1 MRYMTMTKY
10 REQSRRAEEAHRHF
24 EERIE
29 ESCRRTGHG
38 RPVTRREF
46 LGRGLIAGTST
57 VLLPSLGAMVNR
69 AHAACE
75 ISADDG
81 LLGAGKIPF
90 LAIDMGG
97 GANIAGS
104 NVMVGGA
111 AGQTDFLPDD
121 AYETLGLPSAIS
133 PNAVGVNTE
142 FGLAMHPNSAMLRG
156 MLDKTSAGTRGNVNG
171 SLIAARSEND
181 TGNNPHNPMY
191 GIARTGARGEFV
203 VSTGTRNSESGGRS
217 RAPDYMVSAEFGPTR
232 VSNRN
237 EAVGLSG
244 GEADGFPSDS
254 VAVAT
259 QILTQLKLGLITE
272 AAATEELIQCG
283 YDQSLATFQSPILP
297 SDLDPEAD
305 ADLLSIFPNGEIS
318 NDGDFRKAA
327 ATMKVVVNGYGGIG
341 TMEFGGRDYHQDP
354 RPETDGKDFK
364 IGQIIGASL
373 EYARLQNQPL
383 MIYLFSDGAVVADR
397 NNPEDDGN
405 GTTKFR
411 WRSDNSQ
418 RASSAMFVYSPLVAT
433 ANILRNGAAS
443 NQLGAFKADGT
454 IDTNSSP
461 YANSVVSLAEV
472 VVLNYLAL
480 HGDAGAFGAA
490 LGTPTLG
497 ANPGMEHIAFNQIT
511 V

>member
-1 MRYMTMTKY
+1 M
-10 REQSRRAEEAHRHF
+10 EQ
-24 EERIE
+24 RIE

-57 VLLPSLGAMVNR
+57 VLLPSLSTMVSR

-75 ISADDG
+75 IGVDNG
-81 LLGAGKIPF
+81 LIGAGKIPF
-90 LAIDMGG
+90 LAIDQGG

-111 AGQTDFLPDD
+111 GGQTDFLPMD
-121 AYETLGLPSAIS
+121 AYQTLGLPPAIS
-133 PNAVGVNTE
+133 PQNVGVNTD
-142 FGLAMHPNSAMLRG
+142 FGIAMHPNSAMLRG
-156 MLDKTSAGTRGNVNG
+156 MLDKTSAATRANVNG
-171 SLIAARSEND
+171 TVIPARSEND

-191 GIARTGARGEFV
+191 GIARAGANGEFV

-217 RAPDYMVSAEFGPTR
+217 RAPDYMISAELGPTR

-244 GEADGFPSDS
+244 GEADGFPSAS
-254 VAVAT
+254 VATAT
-259 QILTQLKLGLITE
+259 QILAQLKLGAITE
-272 AAATEELIQCG
+272 AVATEELIQCG
-283 YDQSLATFQSPILP
+283 YDKSLATFNSPILP

-305 ADLLSIFPNGEIS
+305 TILTNIFPGNEIS

-327 ATMKVVVNGYGGIG
+327 ATMKVIVNGFGGVG
-341 TMEFGGRDYHQDP
+341 TMEFGGRDYHQNP
-354 RPETDGKDFK
+354 RPETDAKDFK
-364 IGQIIGASL
+364 IGQVIGASL
-373 EYARLQNQPL
+373 EYAAALQKPL
-383 MIYLFSDGAVVADR
+383 MIYTFSDGAVVADT

-418 RASSAMFVYSPLVAT
+418 RAASVIFVYSPNVAS
-433 ANILRNGAAS
+433 AGIMRNGAAS
-443 NQLGAFKADGT
+443 QQLGNYKPDGT

-461 YANSVVSLAEV
+461 YANSVVSLAEL

-480 HGDAGAFGAA
+480 HGEAGNFAGA
-490 LGTPTLG
+490 LGNPTLG
-497 ANPGMEHIAFNQIT
+497 ANPGMEHIAFNAIA
-511 V
+511 

>member
-1 MRYMTMTKY
+1 MTKY
-10 REQSRRAEEAHRHF
+10 REQSRRAEEAYNRF

-57 VLLPSLGAMVNR
+57 VLLPTLGTMVKR
-69 AHAACE
+69 AHACE

-81 LLGAGKIPF
+81 LLGADKVPF
-90 LAIDMGG
+90 IGIDMGG

-104 NVMVGGA
+104 NFMVGGA
-111 AGQTDFLPDD
+111 GGQTDFLPAD
-121 AYETLGLPSAIS
+121 AYETLGLPAAIN
-133 PNAVGVNTE
+133 PGDVNVGVNTD
-142 FGLAMHPNSAMLRG
+142 FGVAMHPNSAMLRG
-156 MLDKTSAGTRGNVNG
+156 MLDKTTAATRANVNG
-171 SLIAARSEND
+171 TVIPARSEND

-203 VSTGTRNSESGGRS
+203 VSTGTRNSETGGRS

-237 EAVGLSG
+237 EAIGLSG
-244 GEADGFPSDS
+244 GEADGFPSAS
-254 VAVAT
+254 VAQAT
-259 QILTQLKLGLITE
+259 QILTQLKLGLINE
-272 AAATEELIQCG
+272 EMATEELIQCG
-283 YDQSLATFQSPILP
+283 YDQSLATFNSPILP

-305 ADLLSIFPNGEIS
+305 PDLLNIFPNGEIS

-327 ATMKVVVNGYGGIG
+327 ATMKVVVNGFGGLG

-354 RPETDGKDFK
+354 RPETDAKDFK

-373 EYARLQNQPL
+373 EYARLQNKTL

-397 NNPEDDGN
+397 NNAEDDGN

-418 RASSAMFVYSPLVAT
+418 RAASVMLAYSPVIAS
-433 ANILRNGAAS
+433 ADIMRNGAAS
-443 NQLGAFKADGT
+443 QQLGAYKDDGT
-454 IDTNSSP
+454 IDTGSSP
-461 YANSVVSLAEV
+461 YANSVVSLAEL

-480 HGDAGAFGAA
+480 HGDAGSFGAA
-490 LGTPTLG
+490 LGNPTLG
-497 ANPGMEHIAFNQIT
+497 ANPGVEHIAFNQIKA
-511 V
+511 